1 MLNNMLSY
9 IAYYQNF
16 NKKKNKKQNKKG
28 ATNIVLQKE
37 KVIYLYLSRPQYK
50 MSSAQKTL

>member
-16 NKKKNKKQNKKG
+16 NKKKNKNRIKRGLQILFFKK
-28 ATNIVLQKE
+28 K
-37 KVIYLYLSRPQYK
+37 KSYIY
-50 MSSAQKTL
+50 T

>member
-16 NKKKNKKQNKKG
+16 NKKKKG